1 MISRNSAFQ
10 KLFITGVAV
19 LGSLTPQ
26 LVWAQSDLDSYGAQG
41 TGNYLKYPS
50 GTRIAPNNG
59 RITTPTNDTLY
70 PTNTIDNGNGT
81 KTFYYRNG
89 TRVII
94 KNEKKNSGGIYLNP
108 NSTNGGLRTNPNQI
122 LPPRGLRYQ

>member
-1 MISRNSAFQ
+1 MISRNGAFQ
-10 KLFITGVAV
+10 KLLITGIAV
-19 LGSLTPQ
+19 FGSLTPQ
-26 LVWAQSDLDSYGAQG
+26 QVWAQRDLDAYGSQG

-50 GTRIAPNNG
+50 GTRISPNNG

-70 PTNTIDNGNGT
+70 PSNTIDNGNGT

-89 TRVII
+89 TRVIL
-94 KNEKKNSGGIYLNP
+94 KKDKKNTGNIYLNP

-122 LPPRGLRYQ
+122 LPPRGLRY